1 VAHELNGTSQYLKS
15 TATVT
20 APASAYS
27 YHFWFRTDHVPTITA
42 DATGRRTAFGLNSV
56 GFDYD
61 AGIIWDHE
69 DSGFYR
75 TAYHKESGGS
85 YKVAQL
91 SANPSANTWHALTVT
106 YNGTDL
112 NYYVDGA
119 LGGTVAAAA
128 AVATPNPTIFL
139 GAYRP
144 GAEANYMNGQFAEFA
159 LWNVALSA
167 GEIAALYAGMAP
179 IGVRMSGLVAY
190 WPLLRDVVS
199 LSGAAITTTNQG
211 TAYTSPRLLMVDHG
225 IDSMRWTNS
234 ATPASV
240 SASWSS
246 SITMTSNAPSTIQ
259 QLASSLSLSSS
270 FVPPEVFDHLASSV
284 KIQSRFRPRVSELST
299 RRSRA
304 STTR

>member
-1 VAHELNGTSQYLKS
+1 VAHELNGTSQYLIS
-15 TATVT
+15 SAAVA

-27 YHFWFRTDHVPTITA
+27 YHFWFRTDHEPAIVAPGSGEIPLA
-42 DATGRRTAFGLNSV
+42 VISSGA
-56 GFDYD
+56 DYD
-61 AGIIWDHE
+61 IGIIWD
-69 DSGFYR
+69 DPDGAIYR
-75 TAYHKESGGS
+75 SAYHHQSGS
-85 YKVAQL
+85 TYQFAQL
-91 SANPSANTWHALTVT
+91 AANPSANAWHALTVT
-106 YNGTDL
+106 YDGTDL
-112 NYYVDGA
+112 NFYVDGA
-119 LGGTVAAAA
+119 IGATIAA
-128 AVATPNPTIFL
+128 AVAGSFSANILL

-144 GAEANYMNGQFAEFA
+144 AAADPRYTNGQMAEFA
-159 LWNVALSA
+159 LWNVALAA
-167 GEIAALYAGMAP
+167 GEVLALATGMVP
-179 IGVRMSGLVAY
+179 VGVRRSGLIAY
-190 WPLLRDVVS
+190 WPLMRDAVS
-199 LSGAAITTTNQG
+199 LFGPGITTTNQG
-211 TAYTSPRLLMVDHG
+211 TVYESPRLQMVDHG